1 MPIIVACGR
10 APGELLVPKNTTIFE
25 FGPWEMG
32 SWDPTMFGMAPIKY
46 VGSSFENG
54 KIMNDECV
62 TGFDNAAFIMGS
74 SSTLFN
80 AVVAALYEVK
90 FKGILE
96 KVSEWIIELA
106 KKIDKADD
114 DIASWSP
121 NPFKDWHA
129 NRQSKYTGPDLGL
142 VDGGEDDQNIPLY
155 PLIQPVR
162 KVDVIFA
169 VDSSADSGN
178 MDGWPNGTAL
188 IATYQRHLDAD
199 MSNGTVFPAIP
210 DVNTFTNL
218 GLNQRP
224 TFFGCDAKN
233 ITGPSPIIVY
243 IPNAPYTFYSNI
255 STKTTTFPNKD
266 RDAVIRNGYHIATM
280 GNGTVEEE
288 WPACVS
294 CAILSRSFDRTNT
307 AVPDICTK
315 CFQKH
320 CWNGTLSSETPKK
333 YLPTLMMAEFSERNA
348 TSKRDH
354 NRKKSSASSRMALDS
369 SVLGIGFV
377 TALVLLL

>member
-10 APGELLVPKNTTIFE
+10 APGELLVPKNTTVFE

-32 SWDPTMFGMAPIKY
+32 SWDPTMFGMAPMKY

-54 KIMNDECV
+54 KVINDECV
-62 TGFDNAAFIMGS
+62 TGFDNAAFIMGT

-80 AVVAALYEVK
+80 AVVAALYHVK

-96 KVSEWIIELA
+96 KISEWIVEFARKL
-106 KKIDKADD
+106 DHADD
-114 DIASWSP
+114 DIAQWSP
-121 NPFKDWHA
+121 NPFKGWHT
-129 NRQSKYTGPDLGL
+129 NRHSQYTGADLGL

-155 PLIQPVR
+155 PHIQPAR

-169 VDSSADSGN
+169 VDSSADSGE

-188 IATYQRHLDAD
+188 IATYQRHLDPD
-199 MSNGTVFPAIP
+199 MANGTVFPAIP
-210 DVNTFTNL
+210 DINTFTNL
-218 GLNQRP
+218 GFNERP

-233 ITGPSPIIVY
+233 MSGPSPIIVY
-243 IPNAPYTFYSNI
+243 IPNAPYTFYTNI
-255 STKTTTFPNKD
+255 STKTTTLPNKE
-266 RDAVIRNGYHIATM
+266 RDAVIRNGYHIGTM
-280 GNGTVEEE
+280 GNGTIEEE

-294 CAILSRSFDRTNT
+294 CAILSRSFDRTGT
-307 AVPDICTK
+307 KVPDICTQ

-320 CWNGTLSSETPKK
+320 CWNGTLASNTPPK
-333 YLPTLMMAEFSERNA
+333 YMPQLLMAKYAERNV

-354 NRKKSSASSRMALDS
+354 NRKNSGASSKGAIDSLTLVIGLVMAL
-369 SVLGIGFV
+369 LMC
-377 TALVLLL
+377 L